1 MILYVLF
8 RAIYSIIKKKG
19 WRNYHMYVSIT
30 GNKGNQDV
38 YIKQSYRKDNGKT
51 SSRIYK
57 KLGKYNTLLE
67 QFSGN
72 EKELMDWAKKEA
84 EKETLA
90 YNQQKEKVS
99 LSLSPLARIPL
110 DEERVFNIGYL
121 FLQKIC
127 SELRMDNICRNI
139 RNHHKFSYDFQAIL
153 TDLIYTR
160 ILAPSS
166 KLSSYKYCH
175 SLLEPPKYSLQDLYR
190 ALSVLAEESDFIQEE
205 LYKNSNFIHP
215 RNSRI
220 LYYDCTNYYF
230 EIEAEDG
237 IKKYGKSKEHRP
249 NPIVTMGLFMDAD
262 GIPLA
267 FDIFPGNQNEQLTLK
282 PIEKKVIKDFNC
294 SEFIFCSDAGLG
306 GKSNRF
312 LNSFGNRSYVITY
325 SLKKMKKEER
335 ELALLPT
342 QFKVPGS
349 NKLIDLR
356 TLDESDPKVYNT
368 IYYKEYPLVTGDM
381 DETVIITYSPKYK
394 AYQSKIRNA
403 QIDRA
408 KKMIQS
414 SDKTRKGKGSND
426 PARFIQRT
434 SVTEDGEIAQKNIY
448 QLDEAKILEESMY
461 DGFYAV
467 VTNLEG
473 DIREIININ
482 KQRWEIEENFRIMKS
497 EFEARPVFVRRE
509 DRIKAHFLTCFISL
523 LVYRLLEKKLG
534 EEFTCSQILETLRN
548 MNVTLLSKDS
558 GYIPSYKRT
567 KITDKLHSSF
577 GFRTDYEFIRKSTM
591 RAIIKETKQKKKNK

>member
-1 MILYVLF
+1 
-8 RAIYSIIKKKG
+8 
-19 WRNYHMYVSIT
+19 MYVSIT

-90 YNQQKEKVS
+90 YNHQKEKVS
-99 LSLSPLARIPL
+99 LSLSPLTRIPL

-127 SELRMDNICRNI
+127 SELRIDNICRNI
-139 RNHHKFSYDFQAIL
+139 RNHHKFSYDFHAIL
-153 TDLIYTR
+153 TDLIYAR

-205 LYKNSNFIHP
+205 LYKNSNFIHS
-215 RNSRI
+215 RNSKI

-230 EIEAEDG
+230 ETEAEDG

-249 NPIVTMGLFMDAD
+249 NPIITMGLFMDAD

-267 FDIFPGNQNEQLTLK
+267 FDIFLGNQNEQLTLK
-282 PIEKKVIKDFNC
+282 PLEKKVIKDFNC
-294 SEFIFCSDAGLG
+294 SEFVFCSDASLG

-394 AYQSKIRNA
+394 AYQSKIRNT

-434 SVTEDGEIAQKNIY
+434 AVTEDGEIAQKNIY
-448 QLDEAKILEESMY
+448 ELDKAKILEESMY

-467 VTNLEG
+467 ITNLEG

-523 LVYRLLEKKLG
+523 LAYRLLEKKLG

-591 RAIIKETKQKKKNK
+591 RTIIKETKQKKIAQVEK

>member
-215 RNSRI
+215 RNSKI

-249 NPIVTMGLFMDAD
+249 NPIITMGLFMDAD

-294 SEFIFCSDAGLG
+294 SEFVFCSDAGLG

-426 PARFIQRT
+426 PARFVQRT

-591 RAIIKETKQKKKNK
+591 RTIIKETKQNN

>member
-1 MILYVLF
+1 
-8 RAIYSIIKKKG
+8 
-19 WRNYHMYVSIT
+19 MYVSIT

-90 YNQQKEKVS
+90 YNHQKEKVS

-127 SELRMDNICRNI
+127 SELRIDNICRNI
-139 RNHHKFSYDFQAIL
+139 RNHHKFSYDFHAIL
-153 TDLIYTR
+153 TDLIYAR

-205 LYKNSNFIHP
+205 LYKNSNFIHS
-215 RNSRI
+215 RNSKI

-230 EIEAEDG
+230 ETEAEDG

-249 NPIVTMGLFMDAD
+249 NPIITMGLFMDAD

-267 FDIFPGNQNEQLTLK
+267 FDIFLGNQNEQLTLK
-282 PIEKKVIKDFNC
+282 PLEKKVIKDFNC
-294 SEFIFCSDAGLG
+294 SEFVFCSDASLG

-434 SVTEDGEIAQKNIY
+434 AVTEYGEIAQKNIY

-467 VTNLEG
+467 ITNLEG

-591 RAIIKETKQKKKNK
+591 RTIIKETKQKKIAQVEK

>member
-1 MILYVLF
+1 
-8 RAIYSIIKKKG
+8 
-19 WRNYHMYVSIT
+19 MYVSIT

-215 RNSRI
+215 RNSKI

-497 EFEARPVFVRRE
+497 EFEARPVFVRCE

-591 RAIIKETKQKKKNK
+591 RTIIKETKQNN

>member
-1 MILYVLF
+1 
-8 RAIYSIIKKKG
+8 
-19 WRNYHMYVSIT
+19 MYVSIT

-127 SELRMDNICRNI
+127 SELRIDNICRNI
-139 RNHHKFSYDFQAIL
+139 RNHHKFSYDFHAIL
-153 TDLIYTR
+153 TDLIYAR

-190 ALSVLAEESDFIQEE
+190 ALSILAEESDFIQEE

-249 NPIVTMGLFMDAD
+249 NPIITMGLFMDAD

-267 FDIFPGNQNEQLTLK
+267 FDIFSGNQNEQLTLK

-567 KITDKLHSSF
+567 KITDKLHSSL

>member
-1 MILYVLF
+1 
-8 RAIYSIIKKKG
+8 
-19 WRNYHMYVSIT
+19 MYVSIT

-249 NPIVTMGLFMDAD
+249 NPIITMGLFMDAD

-591 RAIIKETKQKKKNK
+591 RTIIKETKQNN

>member
-1 MILYVLF
+1 
-8 RAIYSIIKKKG
+8 
-19 WRNYHMYVSIT
+19 MYVSIT

-90 YNQQKEKVS
+90 YNHQKEKVS
-99 LSLSPLARIPL
+99 LSLSPLTRIPL

-127 SELRMDNICRNI
+127 SELRIDNICRNI
-139 RNHHKFSYDFQAIL
+139 RNHHKFSYDFHAIL
-153 TDLIYTR
+153 TDLIYAR

-205 LYKNSNFIHP
+205 LYKNSNFIHS
-215 RNSRI
+215 RNSKI

-230 EIEAEDG
+230 ETEAEDG

-249 NPIVTMGLFMDAD
+249 NPIITMGLFMDAD

-267 FDIFPGNQNEQLTLK
+267 FDIFLGNQNEQLTLK
-282 PIEKKVIKDFNC
+282 PLEKKVIKDFNC
-294 SEFIFCSDAGLG
+294 SEFVFYSDAGLG

-312 LNSFGNRSYVITY
+312 LNSFGNRSYIITY

-394 AYQSKIRNA
+394 AYQSKIRNT

-434 SVTEDGEIAQKNIY
+434 AVTEDGEIAQKNIY
-448 QLDEAKILEESMY
+448 ELDKAKILEESMY

-467 VTNLEG
+467 ITNLEG

-523 LVYRLLEKKLG
+523 LAYRLLEKKLG

-591 RAIIKETKQKKKNK
+591 RTIIKETKQKKIAQVEK

>member
-1 MILYVLF
+1 
-8 RAIYSIIKKKG
+8 
-19 WRNYHMYVSIT
+19 MYVSIT

-127 SELRMDNICRNI
+127 SELRIDNICRNI
-139 RNHHKFSYDFQAIL
+139 RNHHKFSYDFHAIL
-153 TDLIYTR
+153 TDLIYAR

-230 EIEAEDG
+230 EIEAEDS

-249 NPIVTMGLFMDAD
+249 NPIITMGLFMDAD

-267 FDIFPGNQNEQLTLK
+267 FDIFPGNQNEQLKLK

>member
-1 MILYVLF
+1 
-8 RAIYSIIKKKG
+8 
-19 WRNYHMYVSIT
+19 MYVSIT

-127 SELRMDNICRNI
+127 SELRIDNICRNI
-139 RNHHKFSYDFQAIL
+139 RNHHKFSYDFHAIL
-153 TDLIYTR
+153 TDLIYAR

-190 ALSVLAEESDFIQEE
+190 ALSILAEESDFIQEE

-294 SEFIFCSDAGLG
+294 SEFVFCSDAGLG

-342 QFKVPGS
+342 QFKTPGS

-426 PARFIQRT
+426 PARFVQRT

-591 RAIIKETKQKKKNK
+591 RTIIKETKQKK

>member
-1 MILYVLF
+1 MLF
-8 RAIYSIIKKKG
+8 CAIYSIIKKKG

-127 SELRMDNICRNI
+127 SELRIDNICRNI

-190 ALSVLAEESDFIQEE
+190 ALSILAEESDFIQEE

-215 RNSRI
+215 RNSKI

-267 FDIFPGNQNEQLTLK
+267 FDIFPGNPNEQLTLK

-591 RAIIKETKQKKKNK
+591 RTIIKETKQKK